1 MNENTR
7 ESKTIKNIEK
17 AEIEVI
23 KSNENN
29 LVLWTRPNK
38 IKDNWYNAILQKPK
52 ATRKSNIQFIM
63 RCNLAYSENNQTSYI
78 VVSKDPMNLNDSLL
92 NEVNEIIDYTDT
104 HFYINIAKN
113 PIQYGVR
120 VNIAD
125 KEQMQE
131 IIDQFKKERKEQIE
145 AWNEEQRQRNL
156 KIQKIL

>member
-1 MNENTR
+1 M
-7 ESKTIKNIEK
+7 
-17 AEIEVI
+17 V
-23 KSNENN
+23 
-29 LVLWTRPNK
+29 
-38 IKDNWYNAILQKPK
+38 
-52 ATRKSNIQFIM
+52 
-63 RCNLAYSENNQTSYI
+63 
-78 VVSKDPMNLNDSLL
+78 NDSLL

-145 AWNEEQRQRNL
+145 AWNEEHRKRNL
-156 KIQKIL
+156 NIKGVIR

>member
-29 LVLWTRPNK
+29 LVLWSKPNK

-63 RCNLAYSENNQTSYI
+63 RCNLAYSENKETSYI
-78 VVSKDPMNLNDSLL
+78 VVSRKPMTLEEINNIDLNNFIFD
-92 NEVNEIIDYTDT
+92 NQK
-104 HFYINIAKN
+104 HFSK
-113 PIQYGVR
+113 GVDF
-120 VNIAD
+120 IC
-125 KEQMQE
+125 Q
-131 IIDQFKKERKEQIE
+131 
-145 AWNEEQRQRNL
+145 
-156 KIQKIL
+156 

>member
-1 MNENTR
+1 M
-7 ESKTIKNIEK
+7 
-17 AEIEVI
+17 V
-23 KSNENN
+23 
-29 LVLWTRPNK
+29 
-38 IKDNWYNAILQKPK
+38 
-52 ATRKSNIQFIM
+52 
-63 RCNLAYSENNQTSYI
+63 
-78 VVSKDPMNLNDSLL
+78 NDSLL
-92 NEVNEIIDYTDT
+92 SEVNEIIDYTDT

-120 VNIAD
+120 VNIAE

>member
-1 MNENTR
+1 M
-7 ESKTIKNIEK
+7 SV
-17 AEIEVI
+17 A
-23 KSNENN
+23 
-29 LVLWTRPNK
+29 L
-38 IKDNWYNAILQKPK
+38 KDNYLK
-52 ATRKSNIQFIM
+52 
-63 RCNLAYSENNQTSYI
+63 
-78 VVSKDPMNLNDSLL
+78 
-92 NEVNEIIDYTDT
+92 EVNEIIEYTDT
-104 HFYINIAKN
+104 HFYINIAQN

>member
-1 MNENTR
+1 MYM
-7 ESKTIKNIEK
+7 
-17 AEIEVI
+17 V
-23 KSNENN
+23 
-29 LVLWTRPNK
+29 
-38 IKDNWYNAILQKPK
+38 
-52 ATRKSNIQFIM
+52 
-63 RCNLAYSENNQTSYI
+63 
-78 VVSKDPMNLNDSLL
+78 NDSLL

-120 VNIAD
+120 VNITD

>member
-1 MNENTR
+1 M
-7 ESKTIKNIEK
+7 
-17 AEIEVI
+17 V
-23 KSNENN
+23 
-29 LVLWTRPNK
+29 
-38 IKDNWYNAILQKPK
+38 
-52 ATRKSNIQFIM
+52 
-63 RCNLAYSENNQTSYI
+63 
-78 VVSKDPMNLNDSLL
+78 NDSLL

-145 AWNEEQRQRNL
+145 AWNEERRKRNL
-156 KIQKIL
+156 NIKGVIR

>member
-78 VVSKDPMNLNDSLL
+78 VVSKDPMSLEDINKINLN
-92 NEVNEIIDYTDT
+92 N
-104 HFYINIAKN
+104 YIFDNQKN
-113 PIQYGVR
+113 FSKGVEC
-120 VNIAD
+120 I
-125 KEQMQE
+125 
-131 IIDQFKKERKEQIE
+131 
-145 AWNEEQRQRNL
+145 W
-156 KIQKIL
+156 

>member
-1 MNENTR
+1 MYM
-7 ESKTIKNIEK
+7 
-17 AEIEVI
+17 V
-23 KSNENN
+23 
-29 LVLWTRPNK
+29 
-38 IKDNWYNAILQKPK
+38 
-52 ATRKSNIQFIM
+52 
-63 RCNLAYSENNQTSYI
+63 
-78 VVSKDPMNLNDSLL
+78 NDSLL
-92 NEVNEIIDYTDT
+92 SEVNEIIDYTDT